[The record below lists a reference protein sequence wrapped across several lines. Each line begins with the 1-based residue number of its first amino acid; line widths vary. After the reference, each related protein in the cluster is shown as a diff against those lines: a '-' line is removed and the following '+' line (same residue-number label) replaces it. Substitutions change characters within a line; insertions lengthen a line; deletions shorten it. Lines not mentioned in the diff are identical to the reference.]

1 MSIGR
6 VGAWVVLAALGAL
19 VAIVVPELG
28 SDPWPFEPA
37 SVRPHGVFGPLVRAA
52 GRHWDLG
59 FVRTP
64 GVVAGLAVAIVAL
77 LEWRGVAWH
86 RYPAWRRRIL
96 AGLVLVVA
104 VALLVPAVLLQVG
117 LRQATEPWYYDN
129 DSTYQIEIAGDLI
142 RHGHDPYGRDYTGTG
157 LERWYPA
164 AGFPVGRRQVAL
176 HHLAYFPGTPLTAA
190 AWGVLPQPI
199 DDYRFF
205 VLLCTLALFGAALAF
220 RAPLT
225 LRLALG
231 AVAVANPLA
240 VRAVWFGT
248 ADAPSLLCLLL
259 AFALLSRRR
268 LVWASLA
275 LGVAVLLKQ
284 FALVAVPFFALMLLA
299 PRPSRA
305 VLRNAAIAFAAPLA
319 VGIVPFLVADPG
331 GLWRDTVAYGGS
343 TYRIIGYGLSSLFLK
358 AGIVDDRYGSYPFVW
373 LLVLLW
379 LPVTA
384 WLLWHQ
390 RRSPRLWTGAAGF
403 AVSMFLLLFISRVFQ
418 TSYFVWPLIGMLAAG
433 LLANPDD
440 EHGGAPAD
448 VAGQIDRRELEPVTT
463 RS

>member
-1 MSIGR
+1 MRIGR
-6 VGAWVVLAALGAL
+6 LGAWSILGTLGAL

-28 SDPWPFEPA
+28 SDPWPFQPPT
-37 SVRPHGVFGPLVRAA
+37 VRSNGVLGPLVRAA

-64 GVVAGLAVAIVAL
+64 GIVAGFVVALVVVAG
-77 LEWRGVAWH
+77 WR
-86 RYPAWRRRIL
+86 WRRWRAELLVGL
-96 AGLVLVVA
+96 ALVVA
-104 VALLVPAVLLQVG
+104 VALLVPAVLLQTG
-117 LRQATEPWYYDN
+117 LRQATAPWYHDN
-129 DSTYQIEIAGDLI
+129 DSTYQIEIAGSLI

-164 AGFPVGRRQVAL
+164 AGFPMGRRQVAL

-190 AWGVLPQPI
+190 AWGVLPSPL

-220 RAPLT
+220 RGPLT
-225 LRLALG
+225 LRIALG
-231 AVAVANPLA
+231 ALAVANPLA

-248 ADAPSLLCLLL
+248 ADAPALLCLLI

-268 LVWASLA
+268 LVSAALL

-299 PRPSRA
+299 FRPPRA
-305 VLRNAAIAFAAPLA
+305 VVRNAVAAFAAPLA
-319 VGIVPFLVADPG
+319 IGILPFLVADPG
-331 GLWRDTVAYGGS
+331 GFWRDTIAYGGS

-373 LLVLLW
+373 LLLLVW

-384 WLLWHQ
+384 WLLWNQ
-390 RRSPRLWTGAAGF
+390 RRAARTWVGAAGF
-403 AVSMFLLLFISRVFQ
+403 AVSMFVLLFISRVFQ
-418 TSYFVWPLIGMLAAG
+418 TSYLVWPLLGIVAAA
-433 LLANPDD
+433 LLANADD
-440 EHGGAPAD
+440 EDVGARAD
-448 VAGQIDRRELEPVTT
+448 VAGEVDGGELQPVAT
-463 RS
+463 RP

>member
-1 MSIGR
+1 MRIGR
-6 VGAWVVLAALGAL
+6 LGAWAILGTLGGL

-28 SDPWPFEPA
+28 SDPWLFQPPA
-37 SVRPHGVFGPLVRAA
+37 VHPHGVLGPLVRAA

-64 GVVAGLAVAIVAL
+64 GIVAGFAVALVAVSGWRWRTWRSDLLCALAL
-77 LEWRGVAWH
+77 L
-86 RYPAWRRRIL
+86 
-96 AGLVLVVA
+96 VA
-104 VALLVPAVLLQVG
+104 VALLVPAVLLQAG
-117 LRQATEPWYYDN
+117 LRQATEPWYHDN
-129 DSTYQIEIAGDLI
+129 DSTYQIEIAGRLI

-164 AGFPVGRRQVAL
+164 AGFPVGRKQVAL

-190 AWGVLPQPI
+190 AWGVLPAPF

-225 LRLALG
+225 LRIALG
-231 AVAVANPLA
+231 TLAVANPLV
-240 VRAVWFGT
+240 VRAAWFGT

-268 LVWASLA
+268 LVSAA
-275 LGVAVLLKQ
+275 LLLGLAVLMKQ

-299 PRPSRA
+299 LHPPRA
-305 VLRNAAIAFAAPLA
+305 VLRKAVAAFVAPLA
-319 VGIVPFLVADPG
+319 VGILPFLVADPG
-331 GLWRDTVAYGGS
+331 GLWRDTISYGGS

-358 AGIVDDRYGSYPFVW
+358 AGIVENRYGSYPFVW
-373 LLVLLW
+373 LLLLVW

-384 WLLWHQ
+384 WLLWNQ
-390 RRSPRLWTGAAGF
+390 RRAARAWVGAAGF
-403 AVSMFLLLFISRVFQ
+403 AISMFVLLFISRVFQ
-418 TSYFVWPLIGMLAAG
+418 TSYLVWPLIGIVAAA
-433 LLANPDD
+433 LLAHADD
-440 EHGGAPAD
+440 EDVRAEPD
-448 VAGQIDRRELEPVTT
+448 VAGQVDGGELQPVAT
-463 RS
+463 RP